1 MKHSSNLTQTGLFI
15 YFTTN
20 FKNSFNTTS
29 LCYILVYGP
38 AFQSSP
44 RKRKRTDI
52 KEDDSSAEEDENIL
66 DYLTDSSCNNDDG
79 NDVIDNGNLNIEKVV
94 WDGPGISYSLYSGV
108 VVKFCL

>member
-52 KEDDSSAEEDENIL
+52 KEDDSSAEEDENIS
-66 DYLTDSSCNNDDG
+66 DYLTDSSYNNDDG

-94 WDGPGISYSLYSGV
+94 WDGPGI
-108 VVKFCL
+108 

>member
-1 MKHSSNLTQTGLFI
+1 MKHSSNLTQTGLFF

-52 KEDDSSAEEDENIL
+52 KEDDSSAEEDENIS
-66 DYLTDSSCNNDDG
+66 DYLTDSSYNNDDG

-94 WDGPGISYSLYSGV
+94 WDGPGI
-108 VVKFCL
+108 